1 VDMSTRKSCEMNDE
15 TIKHLNEMLRDHDST
30 GDIDFELRLKI

>member
-1 VDMSTRKSCEMNDE
+1 VDMNTRKSCEMNEE
-15 TIKHLNEMLRDHDST
+15 TIKHLNDMLQDHAST